1 MNTIK
6 TTFAALILALGVSAT
21 AYAGDI
27 VSTVQEGCKAEIENY
42 CSQVTMGEGRLLAC
56 FYAHED
62 KISGQCQYAL
72 YNASAELERAVSSL
86 NYVASQCEDDIMK
99 LCTDVQEIGNGQ
111 LLACLEE
118 NKESVSAPCTQ
129 AISDVFE

>member
-1 MNTIK
+1 MKTIK
-6 TTFAALILALGVSAT
+6 TTFAALFLVFGVSAT
-21 AYAGDI
+21 ASAGDL
-27 VSTVQEGCKAEIENY
+27 VSTVQEGCKTEIENY

-72 YNASAELERAVSSL
+72 YNASAELERAISSL
-86 NYVASQCEDDIMK
+86 NYVASQCQSDIEK
-99 LCTDVQEIGNGQ
+99 LCADVQQIGDGQ
-111 LLACLEE
+111 LLECLDA

-129 AISDVFE
+129 AINDVFE